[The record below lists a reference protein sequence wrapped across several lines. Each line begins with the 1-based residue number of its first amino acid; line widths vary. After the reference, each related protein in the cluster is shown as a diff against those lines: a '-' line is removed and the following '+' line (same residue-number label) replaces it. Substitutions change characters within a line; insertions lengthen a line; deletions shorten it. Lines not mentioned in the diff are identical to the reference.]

1 MFLVPV
7 PRRNHELARLIDD
20 SFDRFFS
27 AGRDTPESISPALD
41 IVESQDAWT
50 VTVDLPGVAKQD
62 VKVSIEGNQVGVET
76 QDRNAAA
83 SQEGSRVLY
92 RERSAVRYARNF
104 TLPSDVDQAESSAR
118 MEDGVLTLT
127 LRKRRA
133 SQSAQL
139 TIN

>member
-50 VTVDLPGVAKQD
+50 VTVNSGAC
-62 VKVSIEGNQVGVET
+62 SCHVEHT
-76 QDRNAAA
+76 IAVTSSGA
-83 SQEGSRVLY
+83 RVLT
-92 RERSAVRYARNF
+92 R
-104 TLPSDVDQAESSAR
+104 LAEGPR
-118 MEDGVLTLT
+118 
-127 LRKRRA
+127 
-133 SQSAQL
+133 
-139 TIN
+139 